1 MWTVFLGTV
10 GDLINAVC
18 YAAWFTLA
26 VFIVWFAWA
35 SWDVAH
41 AYEEKAEAWPLWAWF
56 HRPAA
61 RHMKERTGR

>member
-1 MWTVFLGTV
+1 MWTIFLGTV

-35 SWDVAH
+35 SWDVSH
-41 AYEEKAEAWPLWAWF
+41 TYEEKAEAWPLLAWF
-56 HRPAA
+56 HKPSA
-61 RHMKERTGR
+61 RHMKERPER